1 MSVKMG
7 SNRNV
12 IIIEDQDSLREALA
26 QMVNLAVNHTVAGSF
41 SSVASALKVINSTSA
56 PIVLLD
62 VHLGNELGI
71 DGIREIKCVNPYAK
85 VVMLSSDS
93 SIQTIIEA
101 FKMGADGYLL
111 KEDAI
116 MMLGEYLRNLSR
128 YDSVASP
135 GVVSV
140 LILHATNPRFNNHFN
155 PIEVDL
161 TVLTKTQRVILNEL
175 TSGADYQAISERVGT
190 TRNTVNQHVQQIY
203 RKLGVFSR
211 AELMAKLN

>member
-1 MSVKMG
+1 MSY
-7 SNRNV
+7 NRNV

-26 QMVNLAVNHTVAGSF
+26 QMVNLAANHTVAGTF
-41 SSVASALKVINSTSA
+41 HSVASAMHAINSSNS

-71 DGIREIKCVNPYAK
+71 EGIREIKCVNPYAK

-101 FKMGADGYLL
+101 FRKGADGYLL

-116 MMLGEYLRNLSR
+116 MMLGEYLRDLSR

-135 GVVSV
+135 GVVSA
-140 LILHATNPRFNNHFN
+140 LILHVTDPRFSNLKKNE
-155 PIEVDL
+155 IDL
-161 TVLTKTQRVILNEL
+161 SELTRTQRVVLNEL
-175 TSGADYQAISERVGT
+175 TSGADYQAIAERLGS
-190 TRNTVNQHVQQIY
+190 TRNTVNQHVQHIY
-203 RKLGVFSR
+203 RKLGVSSR
-211 AELMAKLN
+211 AELMAKLY

>member
-1 MSVKMG
+1 MG
-7 SNRNV
+7 VNSGKNRNV

-26 QMVNLAVNHTVAGSF
+26 QMIKLSATHIVAGTF
-41 SSVASALKVINSTSA
+41 PSVASSLHIINSTSA

-71 DGIREIKCVNPYAK
+71 DGIREVKCVNPYAK

-101 FKMGADGYLL
+101 FRMGADGYLL

-116 MMLGEYLRNLSR
+116 MMLGEYLRNLNR
-128 YDSVASP
+128 YDTVASP

-140 LILHATNPRFNNHFN
+140 LILHATNPRFNNLKKN
-155 PIEVDL
+155 EVDL
-161 TVLTKTQRVILNEL
+161 TVLTKRQRIILNEL
-175 TSGADYQAISERVGT
+175 TSGADYQTISERVGS
-190 TRNTVNQHVQQIY
+190 TRNTVNQHVQHIY
-203 RKLGVFSR
+203 RKFGVSSR
-211 AELMAKLN
+211 AELMAILN

>member
-1 MSVKMG
+1 MAFNIG
-7 SNRNV
+7 NNRNV

-26 QMVNLAVNHTVAGSF
+26 QMVKISANHTVAGTF
-41 SSVASALKVINSTSA
+41 PSVASALHSINSTSA
-56 PIVLLD
+56 PIILLD
-62 VHLGNELGI
+62 VHLGDEFGI

-101 FKMGADGYLL
+101 FRMGADGYLL

-116 MMLGEYLRNLSR
+116 MMLGEYLRNLGR

-140 LILHATNPRFNNHFN
+140 LILHATNPRFSNIKRN
-155 PIEVDL
+155 EVDL
-161 TVLTKTQRVILNEL
+161 TVLTKTQRIILSEL
-175 TSGADYQAISERVGT
+175 SSGADYQEISQRVGS
-190 TRNTVNQHVQQIY
+190 TRNTVNQHVQHIY
-203 RKLGVFSR
+203 RKLGVSSR